1 MIDQID
7 QKIGTEVHS
16 IDMQGTIRAFFDF
29 SILLSGLIAFFDISL
44 GPVVFQVDRIAQSN
58 GHMMHFPSSC
68 LLLFLHFAISK
79 LLSFWQASS

>member
-1 MIDQID
+1 MHFACRIA
-7 QKIGTEVHS
+7 S
-16 IDMQGTIRAFFDF
+16 LFRFFNFAVGFDR
-29 SILLSGLIAFFDISL
+29 FFDISL
-44 GPVVFQVDRIAQSN
+44 GPVVLQVDRIAQSN